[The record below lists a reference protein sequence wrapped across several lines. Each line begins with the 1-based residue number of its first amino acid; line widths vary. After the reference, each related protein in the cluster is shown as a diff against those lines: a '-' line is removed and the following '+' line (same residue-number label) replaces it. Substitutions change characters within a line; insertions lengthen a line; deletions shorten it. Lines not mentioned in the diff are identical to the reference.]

1 MQRKKDVLSNDFGTW
16 TPKGTKTHHYTST
29 FNQNGQVEAQYTKK
43 GLEDDAVDLVAKR
56 LQFF

>member
-1 MQRKKDVLSNDFGTW
+1 MILELGRQKVQN
-16 TPKGTKTHHYTST
+16 KTHHYTST

-56 LQFF
+56 